1 MASSPVHSSAAGSGN
16 DGAPHGY
23 AISFS
28 DVVRHLS
35 TSGVAVAVATGVT
48 HPLDVVKVRLQ
59 MEAINQRAV
68 LTGMMKMFVQLVKY
82 EGPHTLYSGLMPA
95 LVRSVIY
102 GGLRIG
108 LYEPCKYVS
117 DSAFGCTN
125 VMTKLASG
133 AISGSFATAL
143 TNPAEVLKVRLQMK
157 NGSGSRGPIYEMCE
171 IVSVEG
177 VAGLWKGVGPAMARA
192 AALTASQL
200 ATYDETKQALMRWT
214 SLEEGFFLHLSAS
227 TTAGMMGTIASA
239 PIDTVKTRLMMQRE
253 STQMGAYKNG
263 FHCAYK
269 VILSE
274 GPQALYKGST
284 ALFARL
290 GPQTAITFTVYE
302 KLREIVGMK
311 AL

>member
-1 MASSPVHSSAAGSGN
+1 MAPSPIHASAAGSCN
-16 DGAPHGY
+16 DDAPHGY
-23 AISFS
+23 VLSFS
-28 DVVRHLS
+28 NVVRHFS

-59 MEAINQRAV
+59 MESIGQRTV

-95 LVRSVIY
+95 LVRSVVY

-125 VMTKLASG
+125 IMTKLASG

-143 TNPAEVLKVRLQMK
+143 TNPTEVLKVRLQMK
-157 NGSGSRGPIYEMCE
+157 NGSGSRGPVYEMRE
-171 IVSVEG
+171 IVATEG

-200 ATYDETKQALMRWT
+200 ATYDESKQALMRWT

-227 TTAGMMGTIASA
+227 TTAGMMGTIVSA

-253 STQMGAYKNG
+253 SAKMRSYKNG

-269 VILSE
+269 VMLSE

-284 ALFARL
+284 AVFARL
-290 GPQTAITFTVYE
+290 GPQTAITFIVYE
-302 KLREIVGMK
+302 KVREIVGLK